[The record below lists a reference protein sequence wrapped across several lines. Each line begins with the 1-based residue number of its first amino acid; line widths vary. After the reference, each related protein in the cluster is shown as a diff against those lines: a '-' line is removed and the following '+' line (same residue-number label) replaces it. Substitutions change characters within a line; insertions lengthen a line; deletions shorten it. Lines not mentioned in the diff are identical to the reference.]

1 MPGNEEPPKG
11 VGAYMRELAKARK
24 LMKEVIKP
32 VFSNRP
38 AITHRHS
45 ATAASRSHTRSANRR
60 GSRSKRKMPML
71 LKYVSLDTQISIL
84 KIAEEVPPAQ
94 QGLVLRA
101 AERAAKG
108 HIRPDINK
116 RVVNAAALAA
126 AENEVKALKE
136 EAERYGL

>member
-1 MPGNEEPPKG
+1 
-11 VGAYMRELAKARK
+11 
-24 LMKEVIKP
+24 
-32 VFSNRP
+32 
-38 AITHRHS
+38 
-45 ATAASRSHTRSANRR
+45 
-60 GSRSKRKMPML
+60 ML